1 MDSSNMFSV
10 ANGIFLT
17 SIQSVFAGKSC
28 MCLKKTGGV
37 VKF

>member
-10 ANGIFLT
+10 ANGISLT

-28 MCLKKTGGV
+28 MCLNKTGESH
-37 VKF
+37 